1 MKTKTLWWEIKFET
15 AFMQKCGE
23 NWGHWKVGRQINGRQ
38 KQLKISTCLNKNRI
52 YSLLS
57 VGKYNKFKK
66 TLKSM
71 NKQNGK
77 QENGINS

>member
-1 MKTKTLWWEIKFET
+1 MQWMGGGGLGDIGRLEI
-15 AFMQKCGE
+15 
-23 NWGHWKVGRQINGRQ
+23 INGRR

-77 QENGINS
+77 QENEINF